1 MKTHINIKS
10 LSFFLFAFFLS
21 ELIFAASTVASP
33 RKVIQFNTDWQFKK
47 DSLPQ
52 SADSWDKVNV
62 PHTWNNVDMQTQR
75 NNFYTGKAIYKKQ
88 FSVPEKTPGSRVFIR
103 FEGVASVAEVLINNK
118 FVGNHAGG
126 YSAFVF
132 EITDFLNTDKPN
144 EIVVRVDNSSRPD
157 VIPVNHRLFGVY
169 GGIYRPVQL
178 IVTQST
184 NICLTDYASPGVYL
198 TQRNV
203 TKKSADLTVKVKID
217 SRNTKPEDIQLRT
230 LIYDNE
236 GRLKSSRMTP
246 VTIPVQGM
254 KIVEQELN
262 IRRPRLWQGIED
274 PYLHKAVVQ
283 ILKQNV
289 VIDEVVQPLGF
300 RHFEFKKAKGMF
312 LNGKKV
318 PMYGV
323 CRHQD
328 WWESGSALQNYQH
341 DKDLEIIKEL
351 GATTIRL
358 AHYQQ
363 SDYFYSKCD
372 SLGFLVWAE
381 IPFVNRVSTYEA
393 ANAKQQLVE
402 LIRQSYN
409 HPSIYIW
416 GLHNEVYSPSSY
428 VISLTK
434 ELNDIAKTEDPN
446 RYTVQVSGYNRVN
459 HEVNNNADIQ
469 GINQYFGWYNGTLDS
484 LKTWV
489 ERVEKNFP
497 DHMVIFSEY
506 GTEANIHQQKEVVSN
521 RGDCCGF
528 DKDYN
533 ESFATR
539 FHEEHWN
546 VISQHPYLL
555 ASYIWN
561 TFDFA
566 TPMSSQGKVESRNMK
581 GLVTFD
587 RKVKK
592 DPFYWYKANWS
603 KEPVLYITQRRV
615 VNRGNRITPVTVYSN
630 VGEPEL
636 FVNGK
641 RITTLKN
648 GYTNV
653 HYIFTDVELTEGE
666 NIVEVKAGKNA
677 SDYYDKVVWNY
688 SEDFL
693 DLENSAPEI
702 HYEEHIG
709 L

>member
-1 MKTHINIKS
+1 MKKHTNIKS
-10 LSFFLFAFFLS
+10 LPLFLFAFLFS
-21 ELIFAASTVASP
+21 ELIFVASTFASP
-33 RKVIQFNTDWQFKK
+33 RKVIPFNADWQFKK

-52 SADSWDKVNV
+52 SADSWEKVNV

-75 NNFYTGKAIYKKQ
+75 NNFYAGKAVYKKQ

-103 FEGVASVAEVLINNK
+103 FEGVASVSEVLINNK

-132 EITDFLNTDKPN
+132 EITDFMNASKPN

-254 KIVEQELN
+254 KIVEQELK
-262 IRRPRLWQGIED
+262 IRKPRLWQGTED

-300 RHFEFKKAKGMF
+300 RYFEFKKAKGMF

-434 ELNDIAKTEDPN
+434 ELNDIAKTEDPG

-603 KEPVLYITQRRV
+603 KEPVLFITQRRV

>member
-10 LSFFLFAFFLS
+10 LSLFLFAFFFS
-21 ELIFAASTVASP
+21 EMIFAASPVVSA
-33 RKVIQFNTDWQFKK
+33 RKVIQFNTDWEFKK

-52 SADSWDKVNV
+52 SADSWEKVTV

-75 NNFYTGKAIYKKQ
+75 NNFYAGKAIYKKQ
-88 FSVPEKTPGSRVFIR
+88 FSAPEKTPCSRVFIR

-132 EITDFLNTDKPN
+132 EITDFLKDGKPN
-144 EIVVRVDNSSRPD
+144 EIVVKVDNSSRPD

-178 IVTQST
+178 IVTQNT

-236 GRLKSSRMTP
+236 GRLKSSRRTP

-393 ANAKQQLVE
+393 ANAKQQFVE
-402 LIRQSYN
+402 LIRQNYN
-409 HPSIYIW
+409 HPAIYIW

-434 ELNDIAKTEDPN
+434 ELNDIAKTEDPD

-506 GTEANIHQQKEVVSN
+506 GTEANIHQQREVVSN

-615 VNRGNRITPVTVYSN
+615 VNRGNKITPVTVYSN

-641 RITTLKN
+641 RITTLKK

-666 NIVEVKAGKNA
+666 NVVEVKAAKNNSA
-677 SDYYDKVVWNY
+677 YYDKVVWNY